1 MAGDAGMIFGP
12 VIVGLITDLF
22 SYQAA
27 FLVSAG
33 IWVIA
38 ILLATVLPETRRV
51 HLEEDLIP
59 DRNKQ
64 EL

>member
-1 MAGDAGMIFGP
+1 

-33 IWVIA
+33 IWAIA
-38 ILLATVLPETRRV
+38 ILLAAVLPETRRA

-59 DRNKQ
+59 DKNKQ